1 MKSARWLGA
10 GDGYGSLVD
19 LDVSKRAS
27 VEAPINESGRRQA
40 SPNCTEHNML
50 PKARRSVMP
59 SRVVN
64 YSPGDAQRT
73 TMWRSTVQN
82 ATRGRTTSPP
92 RSKPLSSNVF
102 IASLKA
108 EYMDLSIRS
117 ALPEE
122 LDGPHTDPADY
133 QQCISELALINRLTL
148 THRPTLQ
155 WLAQSARG
163 LTEFS
168 FLDVG
173 YGGGDL
179 LRAIARWADKR
190 DVKVHLSGIDLNP
203 RSAQRRRA
211 VLRRRA
217 WISTT

>member
-1 MKSARWLGA
+1 
-10 GDGYGSLVD
+10 
-19 LDVSKRAS
+19 
-27 VEAPINESGRRQA
+27 
-40 SPNCTEHNML
+40 
-50 PKARRSVMP
+50 
-59 SRVVN
+59 
-64 YSPGDAQRT
+64 
-73 TMWRSTVQN
+73 MWRSTVQN

-92 RSKPLSSNVF
+92 RSKPLLSNVF